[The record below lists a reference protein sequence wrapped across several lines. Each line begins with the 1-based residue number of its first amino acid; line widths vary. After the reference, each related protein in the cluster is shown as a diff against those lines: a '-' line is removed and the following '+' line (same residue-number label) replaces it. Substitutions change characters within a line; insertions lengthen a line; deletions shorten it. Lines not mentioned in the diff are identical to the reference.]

1 VFFNPKTQYSKEVLV
16 MSNDKQ
22 ERSRKGASGLVFVGC
37 LILGIALGFLIG
49 NMAGGFFVGL
59 GVGFI
64 AMAIVRAITGE
75 W

>member
-1 VFFNPKTQYSKEVLV
+1 MEAIT

-22 ERSRKGASGLVFVGC
+22 ERSRKGTSGLFFVGF
-37 LILGIALGFLIG
+37 LILGLAIGFIVG
-49 NMAGGFFVGL
+49 NVVGGFFVGL

-64 AMAIVRAITGE
+64 AMAIARAITGE

>member
-1 VFFNPKTQYSKEVLV
+1 MEALV

-22 ERSRKGASGLVFVGC
+22 ERSRKGTSGLVFVGC
-37 LILGIALGFLIG
+37 LILGLALGFLIG
-49 NMAGGFFVGL
+49 NVAGGLFVGL

-64 AMAIVRAITGE
+64 AMAIARAITGE

>member
-1 VFFNPKTQYSKEVLV
+1 MEANK

-22 ERSRKGASGLVFVGC
+22 ERSRKGTSGLFFVGF
-37 LILGIALGFLIG
+37 LILGLAI
-49 NMAGGFFVGL
+49 GFFVGNVVGGLFAGL

-64 AMAIVRAITGE
+64 AMAISRSVTGE